1 MSTAVKNQVR
11 VCLLSVKYNIMRE
24 MVNPVTFAT
33 NIIFMMIN
41 NAAILVQWFIL
52 FRLRGEIGGYTMK
65 EVMLLWGLT
74 ASSFGLSRVL
84 FARVFSLPELII
96 SGKLDSYLVQPKNV
110 CLSVLTSA
118 TSTESIGD
126 FLYGLVLMVFSGF
139 SVGRLLLFLLFT
151 VTGTVILVA
160 FGLLLGSLSFWFVR
174 AEMLGGQMVSGMIS
188 FMTYPDGIF
197 RGASRFLLYFIIPVG
212 MAVYHPVHIMA
223 AFETVGDPGRTA
235 GSAGQ
240 FLQSG
245 LPDLLT
251 VAGYAVLLMSIAVF
265 VFYRGLKRYASSSLM
280 EARM

>member
-24 MVNPVTFAT
+24 MVNPVTFVT
-33 NIIFMMIN
+33 NIVFMMLN

-74 ASSFGLSRVL
+74 ASSFGLSKVL
-84 FARVFSLPELII
+84 FARVFTLPELII

-118 TSTESIGD
+118 TSTASIGD
-126 FLYGLVLMVFSGF
+126 FLYGLVLMALSGF
-139 SVGRLLLFLLFT
+139 SVGRLAMFLLFT
-151 VTGTVILVA
+151 VTGTVIFVS
-160 FGLLLGSLSFWFVR
+160 FTLLLGSLSFWFVR
-174 AEMLGGQMVSGMIS
+174 ADMAGGQMVSGMIS

-197 RGASRFLLYFIIPVG
+197 QGVSRYLLYFLIPVG
-212 MAVYHPVHIMA
+212 IAVWKPVHIMT
-223 AFETVGDPGRTA
+223 AFRGIEVVGNSVGE
-235 GSAGQ
+235 AGQ
-240 FLQSG
+240 SLQSG
-245 LPDLLT
+245 LAALLT
-251 VAGYAVLLMSIAVF
+251 VVGYAVVLMSIAVF

>member
-24 MVNPVTFAT
+24 MVNPVTFVT
-33 NIIFMMIN
+33 NILFMMIN
-41 NAAILVQWFIL
+41 NATILVQWAIL
-52 FRLRGEIGGYTMK
+52 FRLRDEIGGYTMK
-65 EVMLLWGLT
+65 DVMLLWGLT
-74 ASSFGLSRVL
+74 ASAFGLSKVL
-84 FARVFSLPELII
+84 FARVFTLPELII

-118 TSTESIGD
+118 TSTASIGD

-139 SVGRLLLFLLFT
+139 SIVRLFLFLLFS
-151 VTGTVILVA
+151 VTGTVIFVA
-160 FGLLLGSLSFWFVR
+160 FTLLLGSLSFWFVR
-174 AEMLGGQMVSGMIS
+174 GEMLGGQMMSGMIS

-197 RGASRFLLYFIIPVG
+197 QGVSRFLLYFMIPVG
-212 MAVYHPVHIMA
+212 MAVWKPVHIMT
-223 AFETVGDPGRTA
+223 AFEGTGTA
-235 GSAGQ
+235 GMGAGAAGQ
-240 FLQSG
+240 SLQSG
-245 LPDLLT
+245 LSALLT